1 MKAKKKIFIFL
12 IIFFL
17 ISTFYPYDPKK
28 EFNFTFKF
36 FDLKTITIKS
46 KNKTFDNIV
55 ISKLKNFYG
64 ENILFIRK
72 DSIIQALDEI
82 QFIENINIMKKLPNE
97 LIISLDEIVPIAT
110 YEKNSD
116 KFLISSSN
124 KSIEIINYEKY
135 SYLPEVYQMQSV
147 EEFIDFYNILEK
159 TRFPTDLIKN
169 YTFFK
174 IGRWDLVLTDDTV
187 IKLPSSKIIQ
197 ALEKLNLVLKTE
209 YLGKVKLID
218 LRIENQIITQ

>member
-1 MKAKKKIFIFL
+1 MKGKKKVLIFL

-28 EFNFTFKF
+28 EFNFAFRF

-72 DSIIQALDEI
+72 DSIIQVLDEI

-116 KFLISSSN
+116 KFLITSSN

-135 SYLPEVYQMQSV
+135 SYLPEVYQMESI

-159 TRFPTDLIKN
+159 TRVPTDLIKN

-174 IGRWDLVLTDDTV
+174 IGRWDLVLTDDTA

-197 ALEKLNLVLKTE
+197 ALEKLNLVLKSE

>member
-1 MKAKKKIFIFL
+1 
-12 IIFFL
+12 
-17 ISTFYPYDPKK
+17 
-28 EFNFTFKF
+28 
-36 FDLKTITIKS
+36 
-46 KNKTFDNIV
+46 
-55 ISKLKNFYG
+55 
-64 ENILFIRK
+64 
-72 DSIIQALDEI
+72 
-82 QFIENINIMKKLPNE
+82 MKKLPNE

-116 KFLISSSN
+116 KFLITSSN

-135 SYLPEVYQMQSV
+135 SYLPEVYQMESI